1 MKLKG
6 EKMIYTKKT
15 KEAMKLMF
23 EKHKSQL
30 DKSGLP
36 YVHHPLHV
44 AEQMKDENTT
54 IVALLHDVIED
65 TDMTIEQLEPYDFPK
80 EAIEALR
87 LMTHEKGLDYFDYI
101 KRLSKNPIARKV
113 KLADLE
119 HNMDLSRLNRITEE
133 NKKRIEKYQK
143 SHQYL
148 EELEK

>member
-1 MKLKG
+1 
-6 EKMIYTKKT
+6 MIYTKKT